1 MAVVPSSSWA
11 TAASSMVEE
20 PYLAITS
27 SLSPSSLQFVASSS
41 VAAVADQVVASSIAA
56 VEQASASLA
65 EWDFQTNQVEWD
77 FHTNRIKAATSFL
90 FFF

>member
-1 MAVVPSSSWA
+1 
-11 TAASSMVEE
+11 MVEE

-41 VAAVADQVVASSIAA
+41 IAAVADQVVASSIAA
-56 VEQASASLA
+56 VEQASASLAA